1 MKKQSYRLLL
11 LLPAMLIAGQAQ
23 ADDGNGNKKGDA
35 NVDTNIDVA
44 DVVALRRKINL
55 DPPPTFNDWAGD
67 VNGDGD
73 YDVADIVAIRNI
85 INYGSVDGQGT
96 ANDWEEGNSDEEQE
110 EEEIIVAD

>member
-1 MKKQSYRLLL
+1 MKKQSYRLLFL
-11 LLPAMLIAGQAQ
+11 LLAVLAGVGQAR
-23 ADDGNGNKKGDA
+23 ADDVRKGDA

-44 DVVALRRKINL
+44 DVVALRRKINA
-55 DPPPTFNDWAGD
+55 DPPLTFNDWAAD

-96 ANDWEEGNSDEEQE
+96 ISGWTEGNSGDELQPQE
-110 EEEIIVAD
+110 VTEDEGD